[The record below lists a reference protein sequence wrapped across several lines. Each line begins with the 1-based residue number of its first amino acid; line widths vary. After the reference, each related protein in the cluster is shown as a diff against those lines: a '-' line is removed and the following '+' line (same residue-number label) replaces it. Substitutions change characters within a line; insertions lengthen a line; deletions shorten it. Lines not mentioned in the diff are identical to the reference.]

1 MCIDNEYQKDSLL
14 MFKGAFTVNLI
25 SILGNH
31 LRLLINYDSKTFQKV
46 FKIFIELT
54 QNVYYYSVETT
65 DLGDGI
71 HGGSGWVS
79 VQESADSFRITTGN
93 KIHSEDAPKLVQYCN
108 EINSLNDEEHRKLKR
123 DTRSQAMVRDTGA
136 HIGLIQTSIVSANKL
151 AFSITENDNHGE
163 FVLSATIQKDLQ

>member
-1 MCIDNEYQKDSLL
+1 MRIDNEYQKDSLL
-14 MFKGAFTVNLI
+14 LFNGAFTVNLI

-54 QNVYYYSVETT
+54 QNVYYYSADKV
-65 DLGDGI
+65 DLGADI
-71 HGGSGWVS
+71 HGGAGWVS
-79 VQESADSFRITTGN
+79 VQESADFFRITSGN
-93 KIHSEDAPKLVQYCN
+93 GINSEDAPKLVQYCN
-108 EINSLNDEEHRKLKR
+108 EINSLNNEELRKLKR

-151 AFSITENDNHGE
+151 TFSITEQNNRFE
-163 FVLSATIQKDLQ
+163 FILSAIIHKELQ